1 MKHILFIITGTSPQ
15 VLNETLFAIHK
26 QGKSLPNEI
35 YVITTQS
42 AKPLLV
48 DGLFNQGHFQQ
59 LLADYKL
66 PEIEFSE
73 KNIWLIEDQNG
84 QPVFDAST

>member
-26 QGKSLPNEI
+26 QGKGLPNEI
-35 YVITTQS
+35 YVSTTQI
-42 AKPLLV
+42 AKLLLV
-48 DGLFNQGHFQQ
+48 DGLFNQGYFQQ
-59 LLADYKL
+59 LLVDYKL

-73 KNIWLIEDQNG
+73 KNTWLI
-84 QPVFDAST
+84 